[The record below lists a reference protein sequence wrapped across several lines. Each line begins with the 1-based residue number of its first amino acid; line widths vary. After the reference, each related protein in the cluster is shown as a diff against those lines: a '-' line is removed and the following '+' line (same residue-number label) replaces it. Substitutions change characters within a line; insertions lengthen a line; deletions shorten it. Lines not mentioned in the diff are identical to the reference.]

1 MRIFRGSL
9 LCWRDRLGRSS
20 GPHAVASNT
29 FGILYAIFD
38 GSMYIEGFSVK
49 KHLKTIQPVTS
60 LFDKPA
66 KDRILEA
73 SDKLFRIYGI
83 RVSLE
88 AIARHADSNVA
99 TVVKY
104 YKYQDCLVSLFLKS
118 LIELAEQY
126 WCEVEQKHPNEAEGR
141 LRYWV
146 FYEQGRGDDPVGP
159 ERLLARSAAELS
171 GGHPKNPMLV
181 EIEQYWQA
189 ERRRV
194 VRLCEAAAWRD
205 PRDLADKLLLLVH
218 GLRNERGA
226 FGRRAPSRLLHQA
239 ADDLMVAHGATRK
252 PQFSWTDD

>member
-1 MRIFRGSL
+1 VYL
-9 LCWRDRLGRSS
+9 
-20 GPHAVASNT
+20 
-29 FGILYAIFD
+29 
-38 GSMYIEGFSVK
+38 EGFSVK
-49 KHLKTIQPVTS
+49 KHLKTIQPVPT

-83 RVSLE
+83 RASLQ
-88 AIARHADSNVA
+88 AIAHHADSNVV

-104 YKYQDCLVSLFLKS
+104 YKNQECLVSLFLKS

-126 WCEVEQKHPNEAEGR
+126 WREVEQKHPNDAEGR

-146 FYEQGRGDDPVGP
+146 FYEQGRWDDPVGP

-171 GGHPKNPMLV
+171 SGHPKNPLLV

-189 ERRRV
+189 ERRRL
-194 VRLCEAAAWRD
+194 VRLCKAANFRE
-205 PRDLADKLLLLVH
+205 PGDLADKLLLLVH
-218 GLRNERGA
+218 GLRNERAA
-226 FGRRAPSRLLHQA
+226 FGHHAPSRLLPQA

-252 PQFSWTDD
+252 PLFSWTED

>member
-1 MRIFRGSL
+1 M
-9 LCWRDRLGRSS
+9 
-20 GPHAVASNT
+20 
-29 FGILYAIFD
+29 
-38 GSMYIEGFSVK
+38 
-49 KHLKTIQPVTS
+49 
-60 LFDKPA
+60 
-66 KDRILEA
+66 
-73 SDKLFRIYGI
+73 
-83 RVSLE
+83 
-88 AIARHADSNVA
+88 
-99 TVVKY
+99 
-104 YKYQDCLVSLFLKS
+104 KS

-126 WCEVEQKHPNEAEGR
+126 WREVEQKHPNDAEGR

-171 GGHPKNPMLV
+171 GGHPKNPLLV

-194 VRLCEAAAWRD
+194 VKVVRSGELGAS

-226 FGRRAPSRLLHQA
+226 FGHHAPSRLLHQA

-252 PQFSWTDD
+252 PLFSWTDD

>member
-1 MRIFRGSL
+1 M
-9 LCWRDRLGRSS
+9 
-20 GPHAVASNT
+20 
-29 FGILYAIFD
+29 
-38 GSMYIEGFSVK
+38 K

-126 WCEVEQKHPNEAEGR
+126 WCEVEQKHPEEPDARRNRAVLAGR
-141 LRYWV
+141 ASP
-146 FYEQGRGDDPVGP
+146 RGKVVRSGS
-159 ERLLARSAAELS
+159 LARSTRFS
-171 GGHPKNPMLV
+171 G
-181 EIEQYWQA
+181 
-189 ERRRV
+189 
-194 VRLCEAAAWRD
+194 
-205 PRDLADKLLLLVH
+205 
-218 GLRNERGA
+218 
-226 FGRRAPSRLLHQA
+226 
-239 ADDLMVAHGATRK
+239 
-252 PQFSWTDD
+252 